1 MTAKKSKDS
10 LLNMAAGFLDD
21 RVFFCRWGWLCEMCD
36 YKRLKKPRKRREP
49 TGRR

>member
-21 RVFFCRWGWLCEMCD
+21 RVFFLPLGLAVRD
-36 YKRLKKPRKRREP
+36 VRLQAA
-49 TGRR
+49 